1 MNPSLIG
8 IRPHCPTRLF
18 SILLLFVLS
27 GLAQGQQAQCSL
39 KLSEL
44 PAAPELVGFHLGM
57 TKEQVKLKVPQV
69 RFGKADD
76 FGVSKTTINP
86 FFDPRIDTSSFEGI
100 RSISL
105 DFLDDRLTSLW
116 IGYDSSFKVP
126 NVEEFTKR
134 ISQSLHLPNG
144 WTPWR
149 SRGQQM
155 QCADFQLIVT
165 MVADGPSFRM
175 VDSKA
180 EGVVAERRE
189 AKEEQDSASAETSEA
204 AVEIVGDKR
213 NGVYYTPGCHPN
225 MEIPAADRLVFKSV
239 DEANKAGLK
248 PAKNCQ

>member
-1 MNPSLIG
+1 MNPSLMG

-18 SILLLFVLS
+18 SILLLFALS
-27 GLAQGQQAQCSL
+27 GLAQGQPAQCSL

-44 PAAPELVGFHLGM
+44 PAAPELVGFQLGM

-126 NVEEFTKR
+126 SVEEFTKR
-134 ISQSLHLPNG
+134 ISQSLHLPNA

-149 SRGQQM
+149 SLGQQM

-165 MVADGPSFRM
+165 MVAD
-175 VDSKA
+175 
-180 EGVVAERRE
+180 
-189 AKEEQDSASAETSEA
+189 
-204 AVEIVGDKR
+204 
-213 NGVYYTPGCHPN
+213 
-225 MEIPAADRLVFKSV
+225 
-239 DEANKAGLK
+239 
-248 PAKNCQ
+248 